1 VWIEHYPKE
10 ATDGT
15 SEAFELVVFP
25 SYEIKERTPYLGETR
40 ITKGEPTWK
49 SLDRAAVEVLV

>member
-1 VWIEHYPKE
+1 MWVKCF
-10 ATDGT
+10 DL
-15 SEAFELVVFP
+15 SC